1 MNRTNSMPKSVL
13 GCSKDKG
20 QYFGLEISL
29 TNYST
34 PYTIHGWYV
43 CFFFQLNLLP
53 SYLASFIDGSFV
65 LVLCLTIFFNTHL
78 DYSFN
83 FTVVYLCES
92 RGAYHRLA
100 EV

>member
-1 MNRTNSMPKSVL
+1 MPKSVL

-20 QYFGLEISL
+20 QYFSLEISL

-53 SYLASFIDGSFV
+53 SYLASFIEGSIV
-65 LVLCLTIFFNTHL
+65 LFWFYVSLVFKLC
-78 DYSFN
+78 YVN
-83 FTVVYLCES
+83 FKKISSIEKLISLKVCPFLS
-92 RGAYHRLA
+92 
-100 EV
+100 